1 MNDEMK
7 KAGIQRIEVKR
18 VKRVK
23 RVKKWKRYSVRERMP
38 FRPSNLLTV
47 LTLQPVFLL
56 TLVFPR

>member
-18 VKRVK
+18 VE
-23 RVKKWKRYSVRERMP
+23 KWNRYSVRERMP

-47 LTLQPVFLL
+47 LTLQPVFVV
-56 TLVFPR
+56 TR